1 MSLSLRKMAR
11 LSALAVVALAAT
23 AMLAPMAQA
32 TTPNPGYS
40 QFAGC
45 PDPATENPTVVNC
58 FHNTVKSGKF
68 KMGNKDVPIEKPIH
82 LIGGVNTEGEN
93 FVFNSKGGLL
103 PAKQKVPGGVIG
115 LTGLTWLLEFFG
127 SEALT
132 LYATTELAG
141 QPKIGNPELVQ
152 LPVKVHLEHSVL
164 GNKCYVGSNSNPIQL
179 KLAFTGAE
187 GFEFDP
193 VTEIFKFVGVNYQDK
208 TFSAPGA
215 NGCTLTLFGFIPIS
229 INGLVNTQSGLPA
242 ATGNETI
249 QITDIETATAENV
262 Y

>member
-1 MSLSLRKMAR
+1 MSLSLRKMGR
-11 LSALAVVALAAT
+11 LSVLGVVAIVAV
-23 AMLAPMAQA
+23 AMLAPAAQA

-45 PDPATENPTVVNC
+45 PDPATENATIVNC
-58 FHNTVKSGKF
+58 IRNTVKSGNF
-68 KMGNKDVPIEKPIH
+68 KMGNKNVPIENPIV
-82 LIGGVNTEGEN
+82 LTGGVNTEGEG
-93 FVFNSKGGLL
+93 FSFNSKGGLL
-103 PAKQKVPGGVIG
+103 PAKQKVPGGIIG

-141 QPKIGNPELVQ
+141 QPKLGNPELVQ

-164 GNKCYVGSNSNPIQL
+164 GSKCYVGSNSSPMQL

-187 GFEFDP
+187 GFEYNEAL
-193 VTEIFKFVGVNYQDK
+193 EIFKFKGVNYQDK

-215 NGCTLTLFGFIPIS
+215 QGCVLTLFGFIPIS
-229 INGLVNTQSGLPA
+229 INGIVNSSSGLPA
-242 ATGNETI
+242 ATGNETV